1 MCITLFIMICPINQ
15 ELCRYYYQYQ
25 ESRLSAC
32 PAVLHGM
39 LHIPQNIRECGP
51 VWTTWTFHLER
62 FCGILQ
68 GALRSQSQPW
78 ANLNNRITQ
87 LAYLGKLGARYDLE
101 DELRTFHQ
109 YKVSNELSRF
119 ERDFVGCESSNCAR

>member
-1 MCITLFIMICPINQ
+1 MGSRLREVCVSLLFIMICPIDQ

-25 ESRLSAC
+25 ESHLSAC

-39 LHIPQNIRECGP
+39 LHIPQNIYECGP

-87 LAYLGKLGARYDLE
+87 LAYLGQLGACYNLE
-101 DELRTFHQ
+101 DELRTFH
-109 YKVSNELSRF
+109 
-119 ERDFVGCESSNCAR
+119 